1 LLALLLAAALLPV
14 AVWRGARADEP
25 VPVMADQPAPAAAPA
40 AVADLSKLA
49 EQGRF
54 EQVLA
59 ALHADKAAAA
69 DTQAGELTKEIQ
81 SFEQHHAALADKR
94 HEAYQKAMDKMAVA
108 VKADKLDEAIV
119 AAVEAHGLADDP
131 AATLELPEVSALV
144 KQAEQTIAAAQTDH
158 DWLEALNLYR
168 LLDLLNEDSP
178 RYRSQIKECERHVRV
193 LRLYAPAE
201 FSRLYDEHARRIAKD
216 QDKVEPL
223 VLGSETWEQQLE
235 GVEPAMLRQVLA
247 LAVRR
252 HVSSPHYATLLD
264 SAIDAL
270 QVLGKAQSLQ
280 ATFPG
285 FGDPQKVAG
294 FLEGLAA
301 IRKDVDAHKD
311 DLNFIDAGNYADQLM
326 DLNTK
331 TLGLPERVMVYEF
344 TDGALA
350 ALDDFTNMIWPH
362 ETEEFKRTT
371 EGQFFGVG
379 IQISR
384 RDRRLLTVPA
394 PEETSEQR
402 AAAGHDNW
410 VLYVVSPLE
419 DTPAQRAGIKPGD
432 IIATV
437 NGESTKGWSLDQAV
451 RNITGPEGTP
461 VTLGIERAGHKDNL
475 PFKLIRAKI
484 VIESVRGWERKPG
497 GGWDYYIDPNDHIGY
512 VRLSQFIP
520 QSADELDAAVN
531 QMQQSNG
538 LSALIL
544 DLRFDPGG
552 LLNSAIAVSNRFISQ
567 GVIVST
573 VGPDGKTD
581 EQHKARKDKT
591 YPNFPVV
598 VLVNEGS
605 ASASEIVS
613 GCLQDYGRALI
624 VGTRSFGKGSV
635 QELVSIGEGK
645 AYFKLT
651 THHYALPHGRI
662 LHRRPDSKTWGV
674 EPDLIVKMTAPQIAD
689 DIEYRND
696 ADVLR
701 QPGDPPTTQP
711 SHTAEE
717 ILAKGIDPQLETALL
732 VLRTRL
738 VAQHIAVAQKP
749 QPVATP

>member
-1 LLALLLAAALLPV
+1 MSHPPLLSDLRPTRISTLGRALLLALTLLALGTLRP
-14 AVWRGARADEP
+14 ARADEP
-25 VPVMADQPAPAAAPA
+25 AATAPI
-40 AVADLSKLA
+40 ADLPKLA
-49 EQGRF
+49 SKGQF
-54 EQVLA
+54 DLVLTA
-59 ALHADKAAAA
+59 IRADKDAA
-69 DTQAGELTKEIQ
+69 DDAQVGDLAKEIQ
-81 SFEQHHAALADKR
+81 AFDQHAAALAAKR
-94 HEAYQKAMDKMAVA
+94 HEAYDKALAKMAQA
-108 VKADKLDEAIV
+108 VQDHKLDEAV
-119 AAVEAHGLADDP
+119 VNAVEAHGLADDP
-131 AATLELPEVSALV
+131 AATLERPDVADLIQ
-144 KQAEQTIAAAQTDH
+144 QAEKTIAAARADN

-168 LLDLLNEDSP
+168 LLDLLYEQSP
-178 RYRSQIKECERHVRV
+178 HYRVQIKECERRVRI

-201 FSRLYDEHARRIAKD
+201 LTRLYDQRAQRLAKD
-216 QDKVEPL
+216 KPEPL
-223 VLGSETWEQQLE
+223 MLGSETWEQQLA
-235 GVEPAMLRQVLA
+235 GVEPSMLRTALA

-252 HVSSPHYATLLD
+252 HVYGPNYATLLQG
-264 SAIDAL
+264 AIDAL
-270 QVLGKAQSLQ
+270 AVLGKTPALQ
-280 ATFPG
+280 ATFPA
-285 FGDPQKVAG
+285 FGDPAKVSA
-294 FLEGLAA
+294 FLDGLAEV
-301 IRKDVDAHKD
+301 RKDIDTRKD
-311 DLNFIDAGNYADQLM
+311 DLNFLDAGGYLDRLTE
-326 DLNTK
+326 LNQK
-331 TLGLPERVMVYEF
+331 TLALPERVMVYEM

-350 ALDDFTNMIWPH
+350 TLDDFTNMIWPY

-371 EGQFFGVG
+371 EGEFFGVG

-384 RDRRLLTVPA
+384 RDSRLL
-394 PEETSEQR
+394 
-402 AAAGHDNW
+402 
-410 VLYVVSPLE
+410 VVSPLE

-432 IIATV
+432 IIASV
-437 NGESTKGWSLDQAV
+437 NGQSTTGWSLDQAV

-461 VTLGIERAGHKDNL
+461 VALGIERIGHKDPL
-475 PFKLIRAKI
+475 IFKLTRAKI

-497 GGWDYYIDPNDHIGY
+497 GGWDYFIDPASHIGY
-512 VRLSQFIP
+512 VRLAQFIP

-531 QMQQSNG
+531 QMEQAGGVN
-538 LSALIL
+538 ALIL

-552 LLNSAIAVSNRFISQ
+552 LLKSAVEVSNRFISD

-573 VGPDGKTD
+573 VGPDGKPD
-581 EQHKARKDKT
+581 EQHKARKDKA
-591 YPNFPVV
+591 YPNFPVI

-689 DIEYRND
+689 AIEFRSD

-701 QPGDPPTTQP
+701 DPKDPPTTQP
-711 SHTAEE
+711 THTAAE
-717 ILAKGIDPQLETALL
+717 ILDKGIDPQLETALL

-738 VAQHIAVAQKP
+738 VAQHIAVAQKT